1 MNRQP
6 IGLYLHIP
14 FCRSKCPY
22 CDFCSY
28 PRPTKELMESY
39 TRELARRILLAGET
53 YGQKLP
59 ETVSHSGEG
68 TTSRRVTLD
77 TVYFG
82 GGTPTLLPPSCI
94 RELFAAIRTA
104 FTILPDAEITV
115 EGNPAAAGREALAV
129 WRECGVNRLSLGAQS
144 AQPHEL
150 KALGRLH
157 RWEDVEKTVADARSV
172 GIENINL
179 DFMLGIPCQTPE
191 SLSDTLTRALAL
203 KPTHLSAYT
212 LMLEEG
218 TPFYRRGRA
227 ALGLPPSEEEADEQA
242 VTLWEQACT
251 ALREAGFEHYEIS
264 NFAKSG
270 FRSRHNLHTWQCRD
284 YLGLG
289 VAAHSC
295 MDGAR
300 FGQSRDLEGFLAG
313 GDMTE
318 FTEVLT
324 PADRESEFIMLSLRL
339 SDGVDEGDFFHRFG
353 KNFWHTYGGIC
364 IPFIEKGLMRRED
377 GRVFLTEAGF
387 PVSNAILTELI

>member
-1 MNRQP
+1 MKREP

-28 PRPTKELMESY
+28 PRPTNELMESY
-39 TRELARRILLAGET
+39 THELARRIREAGKT
-53 YGQKLP
+53 YGEKTA
-59 ETVSHSGEG
+59 EAVSHSKEG
-68 TTSRRVTLD
+68 TTCRPATLD

-94 RELFAAIRTA
+94 RELFAAIREA
-104 FTILPDAEITV
+104 FDILPDAEITV
-115 EGNPAAAGREALAV
+115 EGNPAAAGREALSV
-129 WRECGVNRLSLGAQS
+129 WRECGVNRLSLGSQS
-144 AQPHEL
+144 AQPEEL

-157 RWEDVEKTVADARSV
+157 RWEDVEKTVADARAV

-179 DFMLGIPCQTPE
+179 DFMLGIPHQTPA
-191 SLSDTLTRALAL
+191 SLADTLARALAL

-218 TPFYRRGRA
+218 TPFHRRGRA
-227 ALGLPPSEEEADEQA
+227 ALGLPRDEEEADEQA
-242 VTLWEQACT
+242 VTLWEQAS
-251 ALREAGFEHYEIS
+251 AILREAGYEHYEIS
-264 NFAKSG
+264 NFAKPG

-295 MDGAR
+295 VNGVR

-313 GDMTE
+313 KDITE

-324 PADRESEFIMLSLRL
+324 PADRESEFIMLALRL
-339 SDGVDEGDFFHRFG
+339 SDGIEEAEFSRRFG
-353 KNFWHTYGGIC
+353 RDFWYTYGEIC
-364 IPFIEKGLMRRED
+364 IPYIEMGLMRREG
-377 GRVFLTEAGF
+377 GRVFLTERGF
-387 PVSNAILTELI
+387 PVSNAVLAELI